1 MMKAMILSAG
11 YGKRLLP
18 LTSNCPKPLLK
29 INNETLL
36 SNTIKFLIQCGVK
49 QVVINVHYLAEQISD
64 YIKKNKFDLKIT
76 ISEEKERILD
86 TGGGIL
92 NTIKYFSNEP
102 FLVINPDTIWSN
114 DYVQE
119 FQLMK
124 KFFFEKKQKC
134 SLLIVNKKKSFDK
147 KLKGDFNIKDNF
159 LTKENKNNLEFIF
172 TGLQIINPKVF
183 SNPKD
188 KIFSINKIWNKLID
202 NFELSGFESNLNF
215 NHVSTTNIYKDLL
228 QNLNI
233 K

>member
-1 MMKAMILSAG
+1 MKAMILSAG

-92 NTIKYFSNEP
+92 NNVKYFSNEP

-114 DYVQE
+114 NYVQE

-147 KLKGDFNIKDNF
+147 KLKGDFNFKENF
-159 LTKENKNNLEFIF
+159 LTKENKSNLEFIF

-183 SNPKD
+183 SNEKD

>member
-1 MMKAMILSAG
+1 MKAMILSAG

-102 FLVINPDTIWSN
+102 FLVINPDTICSN

-147 KLKGDFNIKDNF
+147 KLKGDFNIKNNF

>member
-1 MMKAMILSAG
+1 MKAMILSAG

-147 KLKGDFNIKDNF
+147 KLKGDFNIKNNF

>member
-1 MMKAMILSAG
+1 MKAMILSAG

-159 LTKENKNNLEFIF
+159 LTKENKSNLEFIF

-183 SNPKD
+183 SNSKD

>member
-92 NTIKYFSNEP
+92 NNVKYFSNEP

-114 DYVQE
+114 NYVQE

-147 KLKGDFNIKDNF
+147 KLKGDFNFKENF
-159 LTKENKNNLEFIF
+159 LTKENKSNLEFIF

-183 SNPKD
+183 SNEKD

>member
-159 LTKENKNNLEFIF
+159 LTKENKSNLEFIF